1 MSAEFARTEAATI
14 RAVSRGFAMLP
25 PKAQLFLLIAG
36 LLVAIAGCT
45 AVKIDGWDVGPGVDV
60 CRSDEVTRTDCV
72 HITPT
77 QVPADAG
84 VAR

>member
-1 MSAEFARTEAATI
+1 MSAEFMRTEVATA
-14 RAVSRGFAMLP
+14 RALGRGYAMLP
-25 PKAQLFLLIAG
+25 PKAQLFLLVVG
-36 LLVAIAGCT
+36 LLIAVAGCT
-45 AVKIDGWDVGPGVDV
+45 AVKIDGWDVGPSVDV

-77 QVPADAG
+77 LTSVDSR

>member
-1 MSAEFARTEAATI
+1 MSAEFARTEMATA
-14 RAVSRGFAMLP
+14 RAIGRGYAMLP
-25 PKAQLFLLIAG
+25 PKVQLFLLIAG
-36 LLVAIAGCT
+36 LLVAMAGCT

-77 QVPADAG
+77 QAPAESG